1 MKRLSVRSLKSTI
14 INSAQS
20 ISRMPSAKLTENGSP
35 KIITP
40 INTAVSGSNAPIMEV
55 EVDPIRFKAIVIRQ
69 RERTVG
75 TIASCK
81 ACNS

>member
-1 MKRLSVRSLKSTI
+1 M
-14 INSAQS
+14 
-20 ISRMPSAKLTENGSP
+20 
-35 KIITP
+35 TP

-55 EVDPIRFKAIVIRQ
+55 EVEPMRFKAIVIRQ

-81 ACNS
+81 ACNSWAVFSSLCIGFPERKKFAANAVRQQKKRT

>member
-1 MKRLSVRSLKSTI
+1 
-14 INSAQS
+14 
-20 ISRMPSAKLTENGSP
+20 MPSAKLTENGSP

-55 EVDPIRFKAIVIRQ
+55 VVDPIRFKAIVIKQ
-69 RERTVG
+69 SERTVG